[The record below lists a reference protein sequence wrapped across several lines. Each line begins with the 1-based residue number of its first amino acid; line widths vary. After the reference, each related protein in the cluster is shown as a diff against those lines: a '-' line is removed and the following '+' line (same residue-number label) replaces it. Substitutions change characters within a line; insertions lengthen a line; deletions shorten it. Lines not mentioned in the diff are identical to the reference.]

1 MLLLPDS
8 YTHTGT
14 TATGAHPQSASNV
27 LSVVAEANPIKAKT
41 MIDTFI
47 YVIWLIIF
55 YYVSKSFTLPFYS
68 KAVTLNGI
76 LSQS

>member
-1 MLLLPDS
+1 MFLLPDS

-27 LSVVAEANPIKAKT
+27 LRVVAEANPMKART

-47 YVIWLIIF
+47 CVIWLIIF
-55 YYVSKSFTLPFYS
+55 YYVSERFTLPFYS

-76 LSQS
+76 LSLS

>member
-1 MLLLPDS
+1 MFLLPDS

-27 LSVVAEANPIKAKT
+27 LRVVAEANPMKART

-47 YVIWLIIF
+47 CVI
-55 YYVSKSFTLPFYS
+55 
-68 KAVTLNGI
+68 
-76 LSQS
+76 